1 MELETIDAETTSTS
15 RTAPPLEA
23 LPATGVPRRAG
34 DAGLEIRRT
43 RAADRGA
50 QGRLYNECFGK
61 GDGTAVLPWRY
72 DGCPH
77 GSAVAPAAF
86 GSGGQLLASY
96 AAQPRRVHFRGESL
110 GGGAVAQTGDVMT
123 SSELRSRGVFTDLHW
138 VAMEEAQSRG
148 WPAAWGLP
156 NKFSGHIFFDKL
168 AWRHAGHIGP
178 WNFVLSTSAA
188 ARAIRHQS
196 GRLAKWGTPWAA
208 WRGHAA
214 RRRSAVVG
222 ATVERWRA
230 VPADVKTLSSH
241 VESSFDWMVHR
252 DAPYL
257 TWRYLDAP
265 CQRFALLGIRD
276 ASGVLIAYTAIQK
289 PCASDPEPASSLG
302 FIVDLVGAD
311 PGAEAM
317 ALDAALHALARSGAA
332 VVRAYAMRGSHW
344 GRVLEGGGFRRPR
357 GHKEV
362 GAYPLWPDHPLAEA
376 TMDTS
381 RWFFT
386 DGDRDDEYAR

>member
-1 MELETIDAETTSTS
+1 MPSSGI
-15 RTAPPLEA
+15 P
-23 LPATGVPRRAG
+23 VRAG
-34 DAGLEIRRT
+34 EAGLEIRQSQ
-43 RAADRGA
+43 AADRGA
-50 QGRLYNECFGK
+50 QGRLFDQCFGK
-61 GDGTAVLPWRY
+61 TDGASVLPWRY

-77 GSAVAPAAF
+77 GTAIAPAAL
-86 GSGGQLLASY
+86 GDDGQLLASY
-96 AAQPRRVHFRGESL
+96 AAQPRRVHFRGDAT
-110 GGGAVAQTGDVMT
+110 GASVIAQTGDVMT
-123 SSELRSRGVFTDLHW
+123 SPELRSRGVFTDLHW
-138 VAMEEAQSRG
+138 VAMGEAQSRG

-178 WNFVLSTSAA
+178 WNFVLATSSA
-188 ARAIRHQS
+188 ARAIRHQN

-214 RRRSAVVG
+214 RRKATLPG
-222 ATVERWRA
+222 TTVERWRT
-230 VPADVKTLSSH
+230 VPHDVKGLSNH
-241 VESSFDWMVHR
+241 VEQDFDWMVHR

-265 CQRFALLGIRD
+265 CQRFALIGIRD
-276 ASGVLIAYTAIQK
+276 AAGALIAYTAIQR
-289 PCASDPEPASSLG
+289 PWGSDPDPACKLG

-317 ALDAALHALARSGAA
+317 ALDVALVALARAGAA

-344 GRVLEGGGFRRPR
+344 GRVLERGGFRRPR

-362 GAYPLWPDHPLAEA
+362 GAYPLWPGHPLADA